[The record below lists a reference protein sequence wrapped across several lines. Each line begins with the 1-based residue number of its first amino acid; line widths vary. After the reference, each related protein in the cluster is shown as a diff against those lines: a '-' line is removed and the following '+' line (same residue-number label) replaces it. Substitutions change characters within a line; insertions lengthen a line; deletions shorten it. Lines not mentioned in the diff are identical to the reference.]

1 MFVELDNTVEG
12 LIHISEI
19 GDDYYV
25 VVEKHMALV
34 GRNKHKTYRI
44 GQPVRVKLLDV
55 NVEQKEIN
63 FKLLDLDKAPTS
75 DLLEGVELP
84 ELPPRRQGNR
94 DNRRHGKDDRKRGGK
109 RSGFDKKKD
118 HKKGNKPYYKSG
130 RNNNNNK
137 RRK

>member
-1 MFVELDNTVEG
+1 MLKAWEMLRGG
-12 LIHISEI
+12 LA
-19 GDDYYV
+19 D
-25 VVEKHMALV
+25 LLLQ
-34 GRNKHKTYRI
+34 RNNHVANQL
-44 GQPVRVKLLDV
+44 GQPFCGTAQCFYGRTLVAKG
-55 NVEQKEIN
+55 N
-63 FKLLDLDKAPTS
+63 T